1 MNQKKKPKITFYLLK
16 TEVNLILALPWSK
29 DGRDEMPTTGTND
42 PPDSGA
48 KLDVE
53 EPDEIDELLSEVN
66 IMLEETSGPE
76 KASEDPVTN
85 EDTPTSV
92 VETSDAVNDQP
103 DVTADPIQPS
113 TSNETDKVWQL
124 YQSLS
129 FGFLLHSCPGTSAP
143 STTRMTMFLYL
154 WSSDSKAWGEVK
166 VS

>member
-1 MNQKKKPKITFYLLK
+1 MKQNKNPNITFYLLK
-16 TEVNLILALPWSK
+16 KEVNYFLASPWSK
-29 DGRDEMPTTGTND
+29 DGIDETPTTGTND
-42 PPDSGA
+42 PSNSGA

-92 VETSDAVNDQP
+92 VETSNAVADQP
-103 DVTADPIQPS
+103 DVNAEPIQPL

-124 YQSLS
+124 YHL
-129 FGFLLHSCPGTSAP
+129 FLLA
-143 STTRMTMFLYL
+143 FY
-154 WSSDSKAWGEVK
+154 
-166 VS
+166 